1 MGFRYRLQKVVDLK
15 NSERM
20 QAEWILSQA
29 VERLN
34 QEEHSLARLSAE
46 KEEIMDRL
54 AATEHM
60 TVSELQSAQ
69 HYLRYLDEQIEEQNV
84 AVHQAKNQVLDKQRQ
99 LNEKMLVEK
108 IWNQARDKAYH
119 RFLAEE
125 RRQEQKES
133 DEIATVRFART

>member
-1 MGFRYRLQKVVDLK
+1 MGFRYRLQKIVDLK

-20 QAEWILSQA
+20 QAEWVLSQA

-34 QEEHSLARLSAE
+34 REEHSLARLSAE

-54 AATEHM
+54 AGAEHM
-60 TVSELQSAQ
+60 TISELQSAQ
-69 HYLRYLDEQIEEQNV
+69 HYLRFLDEQIGQKNI
-84 AVHQAKNQVLDKQRQ
+84 AVDQAKHQVLDKRRQ

-125 RRQEQKES
+125 RRQEQKEI
-133 DEIATVRFART
+133 DEIATVRFAKT